1 MGSGRISHGAS
12 DGPPSKR
19 LKVRCLGKERDREET
34 DYSSA
39 LNLSLGIVFQVP
51 GLDNVL

>member
-19 LKVRCLGKERDREET
+19 LKKQT
-34 DYSSA
+34 TSA

>member
-12 DGPPSKR
+12 DGPASKR
-19 LKVRCLGKERDREET
+19 LKFRCLGKGRDLKET
-34 DYSSA
+34 DYSSS